1 MNVLEVTTASG
12 EMLNEISLYEL
23 LSTVSEKML
32 QAAENEAWDDM
43 VLLEKQHHE
52 VYTRLRQV
60 DERQS
65 LSQNPLDR
73 KAVLINQ
80 ILKTDKQTQEL
91 IQQRMDK
98 LQKGGAEE
106 RKILQAYG

>member
-12 EMLNEISLYEL
+12 EILDEISLYEL

-32 QAAENEAWDDM
+32 KAAEDEAWDDI
-43 VLLEKQHHE
+43 VSLERQHHE
-52 VYTRLRQV
+52 VYIRLRQV
-60 DERQS
+60 DHRQP

-80 ILKTDKQTQEL
+80 ILKMDKQTQGFIKL
-91 IQQRMDK
+91 RMDK